1 MRILQVIPYFYPAWA
16 FGGPVR
22 VAYHISQELAARG
35 HEVTV
40 FTTNVRSP
48 NECFKTSAREYKV
61 DGMRVRYF
69 RKIARFEGLYFSPA
83 IVRALKKQVQNTDII
98 HMHEYRSLQNIATY
112 YFARKYKRPYVLTAH
127 GSIPR
132 VVEKLLLKQLFDM
145 SIGFRILNGASKLL
159 ASSKIEMKQYMDT
172 GISEDRIAI
181 IPNGVDAKTFDSLP
195 RTGAFKRKF
204 GLDKE
209 SNIILY
215 VGRIHKRKGI
225 DFLVDA
231 FARLNYSNAVLV
243 IAGTGD
249 NYVFSLKDKSARLGI
264 SEKVLFTG
272 FISEADKLAAYVDS
286 EVVVY
291 PGVYE
296 SFPLVPIESAL
307 SSKPVIVSD
316 DSIMAEI
323 VRQGGFGFSTN
334 YGDAA
339 QLTELLLKILDNP
352 KIAKEMGKKGREFV
366 KKNYDWQ
373 GIVSKLET
381 LYSRLIFPS

>member
-1 MRILQVIPYFYPAWA
+1 MKILQVIPYFYPAWA

-22 VAYHISQELAARG
+22 VAYHISQELAAKG

-40 FTTNVRSP
+40 FTTNVFNP
-48 NECFKTSAREYKV
+48 KEDFKISAREYQV
-61 DGMRVRYF
+61 DGIRVRYF
-69 RKIARFEGLYFSPA
+69 RNIARFEGLYFSPT
-83 IVRALKKQVQNTDII
+83 IVEALKEQVQNTDII
-98 HMHEYRSLQNIATY
+98 HMHEYRSLQNVVTY
-112 YFARKYKRPYVLTAH
+112 YFAKKYKRPYVLTAH

-132 VVEKLLLKQLFDM
+132 VVERFLLKQLFDTL
-145 SIGFRILNGASKLL
+145 IGFRILNGASKLL

-181 IPNGVDAKTFDSLP
+181 IPNGIDVKTFDNLP
-195 RTGAFKRKF
+195 ETGAFKRKF

-231 FARLNYSNAVLV
+231 FARLNYSNALLV
-243 IAGTGD
+243 IAGAG
-249 NYVFSLKDKSARLGI
+249 NHYVSSLKDKAVRLGI
-264 SEKVLFTG
+264 SEKVIFTG
-272 FISEADKLAAYVDS
+272 FISEADKLSAYVDS

-291 PGVYE
+291 PGLYE

-323 VRQGGFGFSTN
+323 VTQGGFGFSAR
-334 YGDAA
+334 YGDVA
-339 QLTELLLKILDNP
+339 QLTELLLKILGNP
-352 KIAKEMGKKGREFV
+352 KIAEEMGSNGRDFV
-366 KKNYDWQ
+366 KKNYNWGD
-373 GIVSKLET
+373 IVSKLEVV
-381 LYSRLIFPS
+381 YFNAIASN